1 MDGKNMDGKQ
11 EKWGDRSRSDRP
23 PIQGSVYEGIPAYLG
38 IPSSGERRRGHAFSS
53 CFNDHELQAPFA
65 SD

>member
-11 EKWGDRSRSDRP
+11 EKCGDRSGVR
-23 PIQGSVYEGIPAYLG
+23 GSVYEGIPAYLG